1 MSADLQTRKPK
12 FSVAITTEGYQKL
25 IRSAIPDAKS
35 AKRFM
40 SSIMSAV
47 AVNPTLQE
55 CDPSTILSAA
65 LLGESLGLT
74 PSPQLGQYYLVPFNN
89 RKKNTKDAQ
98 FQLGYKGYVQ
108 LAIRSRQYSDLGV
121 STIHEGEYKGI
132 DKFTGNPII
141 EFIEDDYIKLKA
153 PVVGYHAYFVLE
165 NGFRKSMY
173 WSKEKMEQ
181 HADRYSQAFSLI
193 MHKKLHKGEIPEKDL
208 WKYSSFWY
216 KNFDAMAEKTMLRQL
231 LSHWGVLSVD
241 MVQAFEADNSTVT
254 MQDGVFTTEQ
264 EDVQEQVLEENEDN
278 FEDYAAS
285 GFEESVNLNDL

>member
-12 FSVAITTEGYQKL
+12 FSVAITTDGYQKL
-25 IRSAIPDAKS
+25 IRSAIPDPKS
-35 AKRFM
+35 ARRFM

-55 CDPSTILSAA
+55 CDPATILSGA

-108 LAIRSRQYSDLGV
+108 LAIRSRQYADIGV
-121 STIHEGEYKGI
+121 NTIHEGEYKGI

-141 EFIEDDYIKLKA
+141 EFMESDTAKLKA
-153 PVVGYHAYFVLE
+153 PVVGYYAYFVLE

-181 HADRYSQAFSLI
+181 HADRYSQAFSII
-193 MHKKLHKGEIPEKDL
+193 MYNKLQNGEIPEKDL

-231 LSHWGVLSVD
+231 LSHWGILSVD
-241 MVQAFEADNSTVT
+241 MVQAFEADDSTVI
-254 MQDGVFTTEQ
+254 MQDGIFTAEHEDLQEPVPETNDEVF
-264 EDVQEQVLEENEDN
+264 EDN
-278 FEDYAAS
+278 EAPE
-285 GFEESVNLNDL
+285 FEEQVNLNDL